1 MIPEIKSILY
11 CTDLSENS
19 SSAFR
24 YAVAIAK
31 TTGASIH
38 VMHVLERLSE
48 DAVITLR
55 AFLQDDKQREAA
67 IYERARTA
75 KEMLDKR
82 QETFWSQVEE
92 SDQSLKELVKSVEVV
107 ESYPAEAILKRSRE
121 RKCDLIV
128 MGGHDR
134 GASHHFLGSVAKS
147 VLRRS
152 DIPVLVAPILK

>member
-1 MIPEIKSILY
+1 MIPEFKSILY

-24 YAVAIAK
+24 YAVAVAK
-31 TTGASIH
+31 ATGAGLH

-55 AFLQDDKQREAA
+55 AFMQDEAQREAA
-67 IYERARTA
+67 IYERAVAA
-75 KEMLDKR
+75 KALLDER
-82 QETFWSQVEE
+82 QKKFWEQI
-92 SDQSLKELVKSVEVV
+92 DAADRHLKELIKSVEVV

-128 MGGHDR
+128 MAGHDR
-134 GASHHFLGSVAKS
+134 GSSHHFLGSVAKS

-152 DIPVLVAPILK
+152 DIPVLVAPI

>member
-1 MIPEIKSILY
+1 MIPEFKSILY

-24 YAVAIAK
+24 YAVSIAK
-31 TTGASIH
+31 ATGAGIH

-48 DAVITLR
+48 DAVITLQ
-55 AFLQDDKQREAA
+55 AFIQDDKQREAA

-75 KEMLDKR
+75 KALLDERQDQFWQKVDEPDRALREMI
-82 QETFWSQVEE
+82 
-92 SDQSLKELVKSVEVV
+92 KSVEVV
-107 ESYPAEAILKRSRE
+107 ESYPAEAILKRSRD
-121 RKCDLIV
+121 RNCDLII

-152 DIPVLVAPILK
+152 DIPVMVAPILK